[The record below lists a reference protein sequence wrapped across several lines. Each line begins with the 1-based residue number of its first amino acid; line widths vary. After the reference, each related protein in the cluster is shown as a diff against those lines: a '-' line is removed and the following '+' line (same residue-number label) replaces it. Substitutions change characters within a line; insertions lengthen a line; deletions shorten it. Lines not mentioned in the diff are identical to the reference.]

1 MLSCRKKQKAD
12 SNNEEF
18 LIKLYQDYYRL
29 MFVTARKYVSDFSC
43 CEEVVQNSI
52 VNLIGTVGTL
62 QNMQRSVLTA
72 YIIATVRNTAINYLK
87 KCELEKL
94 WHTSFEKYEAT
105 YIGTADKSWENLLE
119 QIDHKEL
126 IRILWDR
133 LGETDRFL
141 LKSKYIYGY
150 SDAELAQ
157 KLSCNLGC
165 VRMRLTRAR
174 KRARSII
181 YMWEKEQPNKIL

>member
-1 MLSCRKKQKAD
+1 MLLASHSLVYCATFIFQTRP
-12 SNNEEF
+12 
-18 LIKLYQDYYRL
+18 
-29 MFVTARKYVSDFSC
+29 SC

-62 QNMQRSVLTA
+62 RNMQRSVLTA

-119 QIDHKEL
+119 QIDRKEL

-181 YMWEKEQPNKIL
+181 YMWEKEQPNKLL